1 MRVQRTTDEAHRP
14 AAQRHIMANLCRPAL
29 VQGLRTSAG
38 QALGAARLDPCGLLG
53 SKAELLTALHLH
65 IFTTDVGYGGAA
77 AAVAALESLA

>member
-1 MRVQRTTDEAHRP
+1 MSSGRRVATRTQILEAAR
-14 AAQRHIMANLCRPAL
+14 AMFEE
-29 VQGLRTSAG
+29 VGYYDT
-38 QALGAARLDPCGLLG
+38 ALGAVAKKAGLSRQAIYLHFR